1 MVVGVQRRDCG
12 GLAGVPLELSFLGS
26 SEVRLNGRAIN
37 LPTRKAFALLAFIA
51 CEPGLHSRE
60 KLAAMFWPDNVESGG
75 RTALRKALGFL
86 NTALEVDQDSFL
98 KATRDALGFDHGP
111 SVQSDVLDLETAAK
125 FARTTD
131 DADASELRTRL
142 EQVVDGLRGEFMAG
156 FTLPESTDFEDWLD
170 LRRESLRLDAD
181 AVLERLSSLQANAS
195 QVQVAL
201 VTARKRVAL
210 DALNEAAHR
219 TVIELHLQTGDR
231 AAALEAY
238 RTCQDILEKELG
250 LSPAAETQA
259 LADQARNG
267 QRAPQPEPNPSGT
280 AIVLKASAKTITTN
294 VPFVGR
300 EREWAMLEDA
310 WNTGMIAY
318 VSGEPGSGKSR
329 LMQEFMRSQGEF
341 VTLENRP
348 GDAGVPYASL
358 ARHLRMMFKHQP
370 VTLEV
375 WASTELSRILPEL
388 GGEPSPIQSEQ
399 GKLRFLQAI
408 AHAFQ
413 TMIQNRDAITALVY
427 DDAQFTDTSSSEAT
441 RFVLEQLEPPDRERL
456 RILYGYRKNELSP
469 ELDDR
474 VKQSLVTGEG
484 ALIELEALDETA
496 LVSLLQSS
504 SSSFEMNDL
513 TGIAGTLRRF
523 TGGNPLFMLETI
535 KALGETRGTERW
547 TQQSLEVLQSSGGL
561 PRTLKV
567 KQVIERRLE
576 RLSKPAKDLLRVAA
590 VMGQEYTLERA
601 AKVLEADQ
609 LVLAEASE
617 ELEVVGIVRANRF
630 THDLL
635 FEASYEGV
643 PKAAKPLLHSRVL
656 DVFEDGSVPA
666 AVLADHAMQAGRFV
680 EEFRLRFDAGVS
692 ASQLQAFASSVEHVE
707 RAREIFFEASASNSI
722 SPFTAFEVHN
732 VYHQLMR
739 NLGILDLYPRELE
752 VFHEGIEIGKVL
764 KDEEFQISLIDMVT
778 THQKSRFLMKSEE
791 ANKWHNL
798 ALEKAYKI
806 ERDDLILFLNGD
818 FISLNENDSPN
829 KSDDLKNAQN
839 ALDRARKFVNS
850 GDSVSKYIHGKD
862 YPNPKSFLVR
872 VLIDLAEIQDS
883 KNLYS
888 EAELHFR
895 EATEVN
901 GTLEEKYNPPY
912 LKKMFSYL
920 KIKLGQFKEAEE
932 LAAQAIVLAKTYWH
946 SRSQVW
952 AWFPLME
959 IWLETGRY
967 TDALEK
973 ANELLE
979 TSSIDAK
986 ADLTEFRGRVHL
998 ALGDLQSA
1006 KAEFTQIE
1014 NWDGPNPWEGNQ
1026 TSWSEARLC
1035 AIYGRQGLMTQAAER
1050 AVKAVSET
1058 RGSNNMS
1065 PYWDLEAESLVW
1077 SKNMDLA
1084 KSDFQARETYVTPI
1098 MMAFVWHLRSRAVLE
1113 RAEGQIDAAFQT
1125 LQQALERSKVIGL
1138 PREIW
1143 EITSDI
1149 ARLLERQGHTDLA
1162 HEAWSRAV
1170 AVRDSLVVNVPED
1183 MRARYLEFTDGQIHA
1198 TLFLGEQ

>member
-1 MVVGVQRRDCG
+1 
-12 GLAGVPLELSFLGS
+12 VPLELSFLGS
-26 SEVRLNGRAIN
+26 SEVRLNGRAVN

-60 KLAAMFWPDNVESGG
+60 KLAAMFWPDNDESGG

-86 NTALEVDQDSFL
+86 NTALEVNQDSFL

-111 SVQSDVLDLETAAK
+111 NVQSDVLDLETAAK
-125 FARTTD
+125 HARTAD
-131 DADASELRTRL
+131 GADASELRTRL
-142 EQVVDGLRGEFMAG
+142 EQVADGLRGEFMAG
-156 FTLPESTDFEDWLD
+156 FALPESTDFEDWLD
-170 LRRESLRLDAD
+170 LRRESLRRDAD
-181 AVLERLSSLQANAS
+181 AVLQRLSSLQANAS

-219 TVIELHLQTGDR
+219 TVIELHLRSGDR

-250 LSPAAETQA
+250 LSPAAETQV
-259 LADQARNG
+259 LAEQARNG
-267 QRAPQPEPNPSGT
+267 QRAPQPEPNPSGA
-280 AIVLKASAKTITTN
+280 AIVLKPNTKTITTN

-300 EREWAMLEDA
+300 EREWSMLEDA

-358 ARHLRMMFKHQP
+358 ARHLRALFKHQP

-375 WASTELSRILPEL
+375 WASSELSRILPEL

-413 TMIQNRDAITALVY
+413 TVIQTRDTITALIY

-441 RFVLEQLEPPDRERL
+441 SFVLEQLEPEDRERL

-469 ELDDR
+469 ELEAR
-474 VKQSLVTGEG
+474 VKQSLLVGEG

-504 SSSFEMNDL
+504 SSSFETNDL

-535 KALGETRGTERW
+535 KALGETRGAQPW

-617 ELEVVGIVRANRF
+617 ELEVSGVIRFKRF

-635 FEASYEGV
+635 YETSLGV
-643 PKAAKPLLHSRVL
+643 IPNTAKPLLYSRVL
-656 DVFEDGSVPA
+656 HVFEDEVLPA
-666 AVLADHAMQAGRFV
+666 AVLVDHAYNA
-680 EEFRLRFDAGVS
+680 
-692 ASQLQAFASSVEHVE
+692 
-707 RAREIFFEASASNSI
+707 N
-722 SPFTAFEVHN
+722 N
-732 VYHQLMR
+732 
-739 NLGILDLYPRELE
+739 
-752 VFHEGIEIGKVL
+752 HEGIVRHSFQAYMDARVIWDLPARRRHLERLRHYHLDPDKRAGKLTDEQIFRLYQQLMYTKIWSLDPDGGRGVFNEVL
-764 KDEEFQISLIDMVT
+764 KSDWTKSNPENECCILLFCVTPDLFTPQEQLPFGFRALDLAHQI
-778 THQKSRFLMKSEE
+778 
-791 ANKWHNL
+791 N
-798 ALEKAYKI
+798 
-806 ERDDLILFLNGD
+806 RDDLIAQAELNLANSISDAQDPKDQAYTDCLVSAIEYAKNALFHSKR
-818 FISLNENDSPN
+818 FIENDGQVHPLIGNFFSREDLFVMCQHALSWRLRSIN
-829 KSDDLKNAQN
+829 AFNDARRYYEKAIELDD
-839 ALDRARKFVNS
+839 S
-850 GDSVSKYIHGKD
+850 YGKI
-862 YPNPKSFLVR
+862 NPSFYRYVFAEFKA
-872 VLIDLAEIQDS
+872 DLG
-883 KNLYS
+883 
-888 EAELHFR
+888 EL
-895 EATEVN
+895 
-901 GTLEEKYNPPY
+901 
-912 LKKMFSYL
+912 
-920 KIKLGQFKEAEE
+920 KEAEQLGLE
-932 LAAQAIVLAKTYWH
+932 AVETVEKWNLIRQYLVYIPLFSVYAQLGQYALVQTTLEMLEKDGMEHHAKRLFRQYEGLIQFYTGDFKAARKTWWTGWAHEKQMPDDSGVFFESAQCATSIQLNDWSHALEYTHLALRVRNYQNLPPIHSCEFWHFETITLIHAGEINTARADIESRESHVTKWPRYLLPHLRSEAVLHRFENHLDT
-946 SRSQVW
+946 
-952 AWFPLME
+952 
-959 IWLETGRY
+959 
-967 TDALEK
+967 ALEK
-973 ANELLE
+973 
-979 TSSIDAK
+979 
-986 ADLTEFRGRVHL
+986 
-998 ALGDLQSA
+998 
-1006 KAEFTQIE
+1006 
-1014 NWDGPNPWEGNQ
+1014 
-1026 TSWSEARLC
+1026 
-1035 AIYGRQGLMTQAAER
+1035 
-1050 AVKAVSET
+1050 
-1058 RGSNNMS
+1058 
-1065 PYWDLEAESLVW
+1065 
-1077 SKNMDLA
+1077 
-1084 KSDFQARETYVTPI
+1084 
-1098 MMAFVWHLRSRAVLE
+1098 
-1113 RAEGQIDAAFQT
+1113 
-1125 LQQALERSKVIGL
+1125 LQQALEIAQTIGL

-1149 ARLLERQGHTDLA
+1149 ARLLERQGYTNLA
-1162 HEAWSRAV
+1162 HEARSRAV

-1183 MRARYLEFTDGQIHA
+1183 MRARYLEFTNSQIHA
-1198 TLFLGEQ
+1198 TLFLGELPQS